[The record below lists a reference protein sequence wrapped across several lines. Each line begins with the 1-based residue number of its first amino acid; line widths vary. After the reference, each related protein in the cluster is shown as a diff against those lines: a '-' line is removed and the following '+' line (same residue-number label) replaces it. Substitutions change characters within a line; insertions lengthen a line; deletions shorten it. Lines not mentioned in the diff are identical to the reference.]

1 MIALIHT
8 FISKL
13 KLSNFFHF
21 FCCLQACLAVGS
33 QTPGS
38 HITPKIFPLSKDTL
52 IVTASLSSYKINP
65 VVLEKRLK
73 LSLQYFFFTILLL
86 SLPWKRVCHSF
97 EQNWISHLQGSF
109 VPSLVKI
116 GQVVLKKIKLWKFT
130 DRWQITD
137 F

>member
-21 FCCLQACLAVGS
+21 FCCLQACFAVGS

-38 HITPKIFPLSKDTL
+38 HITPKIFPLSEDTL
-52 IVTASLSSYKINP
+52 IVTASLSSYEINP

-73 LSLQYFFFTILLL
+73 LSIFFFTILLL
-86 SLPWKRVCHSF
+86 SLP
-97 EQNWISHLQGSF
+97 
-109 VPSLVKI
+109 
-116 GQVVLKKIKLWKFT
+116 
-130 DRWQITD
+130 
-137 F
+137 